1 MAEWERVVR
10 KLGDVVADMNA
21 QRDIEAVLDRIA
33 ASLCELTG
41 ADAGGFVPIED
52 GRLRLVSMEGAHAA
66 ISAHGTGPYRR
77 FAATRP
83 AVPGRPSR

>member
-33 ASLCELTG
+33 AC
-41 ADAGGFVPIED
+41 AN
-52 GRLRLVSMEGAHAA
+52 
-66 ISAHGTGPYRR
+66 
-77 FAATRP
+77 
-83 AVPGRPSR
+83 